1 MPEERKKL
9 KSKKTSK
16 RRWPKIVGI
25 SIGGVIGVLAIIV
38 SLIPTI
44 VSSDMV
50 KNEIISTLE
59 EILNREV
66 RIDDIN
72 MSWSSGFDIKNIHI
86 KEREGLPGDT
96 FLKVDRIL
104 CDIKLL
110 PLLRKQIKIRSLVI
124 DNPEI
129 VLQRGKKG
137 ISKYEPAEAIPSLKT
152 MEKRAPEVVEKAVGE
167 VKYALLA
174 LPFLLYIELNAKINN
189 GKFAFIDHRLGEE
202 TIIKNFNTTLNIE
215 SIDKPI
221 EFKSVFDIE
230 TKDKTE
236 HADIFLH
243 VSLAEDG
250 KINLRN
256 ANGTFNLKTGFARI
270 IGDFDMA
277 RFSGKGGTGLDFLM
291 NVDLRE
297 FTEKFAGIL
306 GLPEGMQMQGVIN
319 SKITAEGQLDEVIS
333 IDGITEIVNLNI
345 SGGPFEDKPIREPKI
360 RFFQNVDIDMV
371 NNDITLREVGI
382 NTSFIEVKSS
392 GTLNKNRVIDL
403 NMFLVVP
410 DVKKLMD
417 NLHGI
422 VSLPRGL
429 SVSGKAAG
437 EINVKGNIDEKIKLS
452 GKTIL
457 YGVTATGGPL
467 KNTRISNLDLKLIHT
482 LDYDK
487 TEDSLNIEK
496 MDVVSDFLDMSS
508 KGKITNLS
516 KEKNIDYELSLNMD
530 LDNIKTMF
538 AEMLPTNMNMTGK
551 GMVDLGINGKLS
563 TKDNLPARTGTR
575 PNGGAGQAGG
585 LSGWYENIN
594 FNGNIYIDTIKYDTY
609 KITDLKSKF
618 QLDDGLFTTKD
629 FVFKLNEG
637 QGNISAKANLK
648 EDPPTLDFN
657 LNLSDVRINQ
667 KIDTLAHALAYAMPV
682 LPASDGQISGML
694 NLMLNANGKGL
705 SWQDGLSKSLNAVG
719 EINIKD
725 GYIKGDKIIS
735 NILKK
740 EKYRFDDI
748 VTQFKIND
756 EKIFV
761 DNLRVNSKD
770 FNIGLSGWT
779 SFDGQI
785 EYSADA
791 DVVGKYIGGDAEK
804 ILGMLGKGSKLPIVI
819 TGTVNN
825 PRLAFKWPKPQEI
838 GNFLGGLFGG
848 RKDLKRKTEEVK
860 EPTTETFN
868 EEEKEK
874 KTAEAS
880 RETRPEKMKKE
891 DIVEKL
897 FKSLFK

>member
-9 KSKKTSK
+9 KSEKPPK

-50 KNEIISTLE
+50 KNKIINNLE
-59 EILNREV
+59 ARLGREV
-66 RIDDIN
+66 QIDDIN

-86 KEREGLPGDT
+86 KEREDLPGDT

-104 CDIKLL
+104 CDVKLL
-110 PLLRKQIKIRSLVI
+110 PLLTKQIKIRSLVI

-137 ISKYEPAEAIPSLKT
+137 ISKYEPVEAIPSLKT
-152 MEKRAPEVVEKAVGE
+152 MKKRVPEVVEKAVGE
-167 VKYALLA
+167 VKYAPLA

-230 TKDKTE
+230 TKDETE

-243 VSLAEDG
+243 VSLVEDG

-319 SKITAEGQLDEVIS
+319 SKITAEGQLDEVIG
-333 IDGITEIVNLNI
+333 IDGITEIANLNI
-345 SGGPFEDKPIREPKI
+345 SGGPLEDKPIREPKI
-360 RFFQNVDIDMV
+360 RLFQNVDIDMA
-371 NNDITLREVGI
+371 NNDVTLHGVGI
-382 NTSFIEVKSS
+382 STSFIEVKSS

-422 VSLPRGL
+422 VSLPQEL

-437 EINVKGNIDEKIKLS
+437 EINVKGNIDKKIKLS

-467 KNTRISNLDLKLIHT
+467 KDTRISNLDLKLIHT

-538 AEMLPTNMNMTGK
+538 AEMLPLPANMSMTGK
-551 GMVDLGINGKLS
+551 GMVDLGLNGKLS
-563 TKDNLPARTGTR
+563 TKDNLPARTT
-575 PNGGAGQAGG
+575 

-648 EDPPTLDFN
+648 EEKPSLDFN

-682 LPASDGQISGML
+682 LPTSDGQISGMF

-804 ILGMLGKGSKLPIVI
+804 ILGMLGKGSKLPIII

-825 PRLAFKWPKPQEI
+825 PTLAFKWPKPQDI
-838 GNFLGGLFGG
+838 DNFLGELFGG
-848 RKDLKRKTEEVK
+848 GKDLKQKTEEVK
-860 EPTTETFN
+860 EPTTETSN

-891 DIVEKL
+891 DIIENI
-897 FKSLFK
+897 FKSLLK

>member
-1 MPEERKKL
+1 
-9 KSKKTSK
+9 
-16 RRWPKIVGI
+16 
-25 SIGGVIGVLAIIV
+25 
-38 SLIPTI
+38 
-44 VSSDMV
+44 MV

-86 KEREGLPGDT
+86 KEREDLPGDT

-129 VLQRGKKG
+129 VLQRYDEGVLNYEGK
-137 ISKYEPAEAIPSLKT
+137 PAEVIPSPEI
-152 MEKRAPEVVEKAVGE
+152 MEKRPPEVVEKAVGE
-167 VKYALLA
+167 VKYAPLA
-174 LPFLLYIELNAKINN
+174 LPFIFNIELNAKINN
-189 GKFAFIDHRLGEE
+189 GKFTFIDHRLSEE

-230 TKDKTE
+230 TKDEIE

-250 KINLRN
+250 KINPRN

-291 NVDLRE
+291 NVDLKE

-333 IDGITEIVNLNI
+333 IDGITEIANLNI
-345 SGGPFEDKPIREPKI
+345 SGGPLEDKPIREPKI
-360 RFFQNVDIDMV
+360 RFFQNVDIDIV
-371 NNDITLREVGI
+371 NNDVTLHEVGI

-392 GTLNKNRVIDL
+392 GTLNRNRVIDL

-410 DVKKLMD
+410 NIKKLMD

-422 VSLPRGL
+422 VSLPQGL

-467 KNTRISNLDLKLIHT
+467 KDTRISNLDLKLIHT

-538 AEMLPTNMNMTGK
+538 AEMLPTNTSMTGK
-551 GMVDLGINGKLS
+551 GMVDLGLNGKLS

-575 PNGGAGQAGG
+575 PNGGAGRAGG
-585 LSGWYENIN
+585 LSGWYENVN

-648 EDPPTLDFN
+648 EDPLPLDFN

-667 KIDTLAHALAYAMPV
+667 KIDKLAHVLAYAMPV
-682 LPASDGQISGML
+682 LPASDGQISGMF

-740 EKYRFDDI
+740 EKYSFDDI

-756 EKIFV
+756 EKVFV

-825 PRLAFKWPKPQEI
+825 PRIAFKWPKPQEI
-838 GNFLGGLFGG
+838 GNFLGGLFGEG
-848 RKDLKRKTEEVK
+848 KDLKQKTEGAK
-860 EPTTETFN
+860 EPTTETSN

-880 RETRPEKMKKE
+880 RETQPEKMKKE

>member
-1 MPEERKKL
+1 MPEKKF
-9 KSKKTSK
+9 KSEKTPK

-72 MSWSSGFDIKNIHI
+72 MSWSSGFDIKNVFI
-86 KEREGLPGDT
+86 KEREDLPGDT
-96 FLKVDRIL
+96 FLKIDRIL

-152 MEKRAPEVVEKAVGE
+152 MKKRIPEVVEKAVGE
-167 VKYALLA
+167 VKYAPLA

-189 GKFAFIDHRLGEE
+189 GKFAFIDHRLSEE

-230 TKDKTE
+230 AKDKIE

-250 KINLRN
+250 KINPRN

-291 NVDLRE
+291 NMDLRE

-319 SKITAEGQLDEVIS
+319 SKITAEGQLDEVIG
-333 IDGITEIVNLNI
+333 IDGITEIANLNI

-360 RFFQNVDIDMV
+360 RLFQNADIDMV
-371 NNDITLREVGI
+371 NNDITLHEVGI

-392 GTLNKNRVIDL
+392 GILNRNRIIDL
-403 NMFLVVP
+403 NIFLVVP
-410 DVKKLMD
+410 DIKKLMD

-422 VSLPRGL
+422 VPLPQGL

-457 YGVTATGGPL
+457 YGLTATGGPL
-467 KNTRISNLDLKLIHT
+467 KDTRISNLDLKLIHT

-487 TEDSLNIEK
+487 IEDSVNIEK

-508 KGKITNLS
+508 KGKITNLN

-530 LDNIKTMF
+530 LDNIKTTF
-538 AEMLPTNMNMTGK
+538 TEMLPLPANMSMTGK
-551 GMVDLGINGKLS
+551 GMVDLGLNGKLS
-563 TKDNLPARTGTR
+563 AKDNLPARTGTR
-575 PNGGAGQAGG
+575 PNAGAGRAGG
-585 LSGWYENIN
+585 LSGWYENLN

-648 EDPPTLDFN
+648 EEKPPLDFS

-667 KIDTLAHALAYAMPV
+667 KMDILAYAIPL
-682 LPASDGQISGML
+682 LPASDGQISGMF
-694 NLMLNANGKGL
+694 NLMLNAKGNGL
-705 SWQDGLSKSLNAVG
+705 NWQDGLSKSLNAVG

-740 EKYRFDDI
+740 EGYSFDDI

-838 GNFLGGLFGG
+838 GNLLGGLLGG
-848 RKDLKRKTEEVK
+848 RK
-860 EPTTETFN
+860 EPTTETSN

-874 KTAEAS
+874 KTAEKS
-880 RETRPEKMKKE
+880 RETQPEKMKKE
-891 DIVEKL
+891 DAVEKL